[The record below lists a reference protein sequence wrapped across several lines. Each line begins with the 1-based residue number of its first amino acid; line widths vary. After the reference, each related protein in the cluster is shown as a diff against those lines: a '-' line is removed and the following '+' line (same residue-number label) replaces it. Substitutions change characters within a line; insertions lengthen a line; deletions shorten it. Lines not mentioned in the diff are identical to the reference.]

1 MRFTSSEA
9 FEQRIRSAVPDLILM
24 GGLLASLL
32 LVGAILND
40 ARHHRR
46 LEQQVRDRTRELER
60 ARDQA
65 ESASRAKSAFLATVS
80 HELRTP
86 LNAIIGFSTILLD
99 ESSGGLPA
107 EQRRQMPADQRR
119 GRHLLDLIKDILD
132 ISSIEAGQLVVHVEV
147 VDLRKILGEQVEAM
161 QMLASERGLELR
173 LEAADES
180 VDVLADAMRLR
191 QVLRNLLSNAI
202 KFTDQG
208 TITIRELVAGDM
220 ARVEVQDTG
229 IGMSI
234 GRAASAVQQFR
245 TDR

>member
-1 MRFTSSEA
+1 M
-9 FEQRIRSAVPDLILM
+9 QLI
-24 GGLLASLL
+24 
-32 LVGAILND
+32 ND
-40 ARHHRR
+40 A
-46 LEQQVRDRTRELER
+46 
-60 ARDQA
+60 
-65 ESASRAKSAFLATVS
+65 
-80 HELRTP
+80 
-86 LNAIIGFSTILLD
+86 
-99 ESSGGLPA
+99 
-107 EQRRQMPADQRR
+107 
-119 GRHLLDLIKDILD
+119 GRHLLDLIEDILD

-229 IGMSI
+229 IGIPLGEQQALFNSSN
-234 GRAASAVQQFR
+234 GSVTARGACDWAPASDWRSAGG
-245 TDR
+245 